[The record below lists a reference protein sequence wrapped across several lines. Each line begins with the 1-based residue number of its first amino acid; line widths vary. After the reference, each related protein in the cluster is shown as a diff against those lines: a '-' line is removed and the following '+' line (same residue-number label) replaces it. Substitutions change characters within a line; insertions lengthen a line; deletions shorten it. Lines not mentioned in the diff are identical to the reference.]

1 MEHLLIL
8 KALVLSKAVVESQ
21 LHCVQRLLL
30 VNQKLE
36 EQLRD
41 VFEINWLRTV
51 QPREWQVCCVFEQTL
66 VRNLQGVVRV
76 LQAFLDHRHTER

>member
-21 LHCVQRLLL
+21 LHSVQRLLL
-30 VNQKLE
+30 INQKFE

-41 VFEINWLRTV
+41 ISEVDWLRTV
-51 QPREWQVCCVFEQTL
+51 KPREWQICCVFEQSL

-76 LQAFLDHRHTER
+76 LFAFLDHRHTKR